1 MMTWDMKFRDDR
13 GMTMTELAISL
24 AIMAALSL
32 FLGSEL
38 QAMANR
44 VFLDAAASEV
54 IGDLQYARSLAV
66 WERQA
71 IQVIV
76 NVEQPGITLYRA
88 GDLSHPL
95 RPVPPG
101 FTITTDACRYYLE
114 GSTEEL
120 KDQRYGNHVDACRSG
135 RHGTCHDGQ
144 SYGHCALSVTR

>member
-44 VFLDAAASEV
+44 VFLDAAASEA

-95 RPVPPG
+95 RPTRNLKNKGVQTVRSTG
-101 FTITTDACRYYLE
+101 GNVLTFSSRGTSATATTLTLVDRE
-114 GSTEEL
+114 GMARVMTVSLT
-120 KDQRYGNHVDACRSG
+120 GIVRS
-135 RHGTCHDGQ
+135 R
-144 SYGHCALSVTR
+144 

>member
-88 GDLSHPL
+88 GDS
-95 RPVPPG
+95 
-101 FTITTDACRYYLE
+101 
-114 GSTEEL
+114 
-120 KDQRYGNHVDACRSG
+120 
-135 RHGTCHDGQ
+135 CHDGQ